1 VWRSPLSCW
10 VGAPCPTISEP
21 SQSEGPSVNPVKW
34 KKKKKKKKKRRKKEE
49 EEERERKKTIKF
61 PSTIHIFKGHIRV

>member
-34 KKKKKKKKKRRKKEE
+34 KKKKKKKEEE